1 MYLDHHVVKVVVVEH
16 GEIVWSATAQLD
28 ADRTSGDSAPIA
40 AALGELLDG
49 IPKYSWPKLRVDTA
63 IGTPWSRVKLVK
75 GIPSVR
81 HRKEVIAMLRLNT
94 SRFVASPRPVVIT
107 GASAVSAG
115 QYHVGVAEVG
125 VIGAITGA
133 ICDHNMRVGQ
143 IVPAESIDS
152 DALSAPPTDEVSSAG
167 MRTTGEAIAVQVATG
182 HVASQLALRA
192 KDNPA
197 ITLADVSGGRI
208 AAAVTMLLLAIGAY
222 FAAQGYIDGA
232 RLARNRTELRS
243 MQVLSD
249 SGAHEEAELGRISR
263 DLASAAKFSRH
274 RGSTALLLGAITQA
288 LPAEATVTTMRI
300 DTANVDLVVLSPR
313 TAAVVDAMSDVANI
327 VAPTII
333 GPVSREMVGAHELE
347 RATLRLHML
356 PDYGHAKTAFEPQR
370 DTSQ

>member
-1 MYLDHHVVKVVVVEH
+1 MYLDHNVINVIVVEH
-16 GEIVWSATAQLD
+16 GEVVWSATAQLD

-49 IPKYSWPKLRVDTA
+49 IPKYRWPKLRVDTA

-133 ICDHNMRVGQ
+133 ICDHNLRAGPL
-143 IVPAESIDS
+143 VPAESIDPGV
-152 DALSAPPTDEVSSAG
+152 LSALAADEVGSTG
-167 MRTTGEAIAVQVATG
+167 MRTAGEAIAVQVAMG
-182 HVASQLALRA
+182 HVPRQLALCA

-197 ITLADVSGGRI
+197 ITIPDVSRTRI
-208 AAAVTMLLLAIGAY
+208 VAATAILLIAIGTY
-222 FAAQGYIDGA
+222 FAAQGYVDGA

-243 MQVLSD
+243 MQMLSD
-249 SGAHEEAELGRISR
+249 SGSHEKAELGRISR
-263 DLASAAKFSRH
+263 DLASAANFSRH
-274 RGSTALLLGAITQA
+274 RVSTALLLGAITQA

-313 TAAVVDAMSDVANI
+313 TAAVVDAMSEVANI

-333 GPVSREMVGAHELE
+333 GPVSREMVGARELE